1 LYQSF
6 VIAKYCIV
14 LPLVI
19 TNETIAAI
27 ATPQGVG
34 AIGIIRLS
42 GKDAIALCN
51 KVFKGKNLNA
61 QQSHTIHYGYI
72 VDGEKILD
80 EVMVSIFRAPKS
92 FTTEDVIEISCHG
105 SPFVLEQI
113 LHLLLKHGARLA
125 KPGEFSQRAFMN
137 GRINLAQA
145 EAVADIIA
153 SENEMQ
159 HKVALQQMRGGYAK
173 DLQQLRQQLID
184 YAALIELELDFG
196 EEDVEFAKREQLI
209 NFISSFISHIKHL
222 IDSFKT
228 GNAIKEGIPVAIIG
242 KPNAGKST
250 LLNALLNEERAIV
263 SEIAGTTRDSI
274 EDVMHYKGFSF
285 RFIDTA
291 GIRETTDSIESIG
304 VERALA
310 KARNASVVLYLFD
323 VASTSVD
330 ELLAEIK
337 SLNAVDAM
345 VIPVANKIDKTTWK
359 VTAPFTYISNIQF
372 ISAAQKYNIETLKE
386 SLYQLATR
394 NSQIATNNSI
404 VSNIRHYEALV
415 KANEALSNA
424 QDGLTNKI
432 SGELV
437 AFDLRDA
444 LEHLGSITGE
454 VSNEEVLGSI
464 FSRFCIGK

>member
-1 LYQSF
+1 MN
-6 VIAKYCIV
+6 
-14 LPLVI
+14 
-19 TNETIAAI
+19 NETIAAI

-42 GKDAIALCN
+42 GKDAITLCN
-51 KVFKGKNLNA
+51 KVFKGKNLEA

-92 FTTEDVIEISCHG
+92 FTTEDVAEISCHG

-209 NFISSFISHIKHL
+209 DFITHLQSHIAAL
-222 IDSFKT
+222 VDSFKT

-291 GIRETTDSIESIG
+291 GIRETTDTVEMIG

-323 VASTSVD
+323 VASTSVE
-330 ELLAEIK
+330 ELLSEIK
-337 SLNAVDAM
+337 SLNAVDAL

-359 VTAPFTYISNIQF
+359 GTAPFTYISNMQF
-372 ISAAQKYNIETLKE
+372 ISAAQKYNIELLKE
-386 SLYQLATR
+386 SLYKLAT
-394 NSQIATNNSI
+394 NNTQLATNNSI

-415 KANEALSNA
+415 KANEALANA
-424 QDGLTNKI
+424 QAGLTNKI

-437 AFDLRDA
+437 AFDLRDS

-454 VSNEEVLGSI
+454 VSSEEVLGSI

>member
-1 LYQSF
+1 MN
-6 VIAKYCIV
+6 
-14 LPLVI
+14 
-19 TNETIAAI
+19 NETIAAI
-27 ATPQGVG
+27 ATPQGKG
-34 AIGIIRLS
+34 ALGIIRLS
-42 GKDAIALCN
+42 GKNAIALCS
-51 KVFKGKNLNA
+51 KVFKGKNLNT
-61 QQSHTIHYGYI
+61 QQSHTVHYGFI
-72 VDGEKILD
+72 ADGDKILD

-92 FTTEDVIEISCHG
+92 FTTEDVVEISCHG
-105 SPFVLEQI
+105 SPFVLEQV
-113 LHLLLKHGARLA
+113 LHLLLQHGARLA
-125 KPGEFSQRAFMN
+125 QPGEFSQRAFMN
-137 GRINLAQA
+137 GRISLAQA

-159 HKVALQQMRGGYAK
+159 RKVALQQMRGGYAK

-196 EEDVEFAKREQLI
+196 EEDVEFAQREQLI
-209 NFISSFISHIKHL
+209 NFINHLQTHIAQL

-291 GIRETTDSIESIG
+291 GIRETTDAIESIG
-304 VERALA
+304 VERALD

-323 VASTSVD
+323 VGATSVQ

-337 SLNAVDAM
+337 SLNVVDAI

-359 VTAPFTYISNIQF
+359 TTAAFAHISNIQF
-372 ISAAQKYNIETLKE
+372 IAAAQNFNVELLKE
-386 SLYQLATR
+386 SLYNLTTKNTSLSG
-394 NSQIATNNSI
+394 NSAI
-404 VSNIRHYEALV
+404 VSNTRHYAALV
-415 KANEALSNA
+415 NANKALAKA
-424 QDGLTNKI
+424 TAGLTNKI

>member
-1 LYQSF
+1 MN
-6 VIAKYCIV
+6 
-14 LPLVI
+14 
-19 TNETIAAI
+19 NETIAAI

-42 GKDAIALCN
+42 GKDAITLCN
-51 KVFKGKNLNA
+51 KVFRGKNLEA

-92 FTTEDVIEISCHG
+92 FTTEDVAEISCHG

-113 LHLLLKHGARLA
+113 LHLLLKHSARLA

-209 NFISSFISHIKHL
+209 DFISHLQSHIAAL
-222 IDSFKT
+222 VDSFKT

-291 GIRETTDSIESIG
+291 GIRETTDTVEMIG

-323 VASTSVD
+323 VASTSVE
-330 ELLAEIK
+330 ELLSEIK
-337 SLNAVDAM
+337 SLNAVDAL

-359 VTAPFTYISNIQF
+359 GTAPFTFISNMQF
-372 ISAAQKYNIETLKE
+372 ISAAQKYNIELLKE
-386 SLYQLATR
+386 SLYKLATNNTQLA
-394 NSQIATNNSI
+394 ANNSI

-415 KANEALSNA
+415 KANEALANA
-424 QDGLTNKI
+424 QAGLTNKI

-437 AFDLRDA
+437 AFDLRDS

-454 VSNEEVLGSI
+454 VSSEEVLGSI

>member
-1 LYQSF
+1 MN
-6 VIAKYCIV
+6 
-14 LPLVI
+14 
-19 TNETIAAI
+19 NETIAAI
-27 ATPQGVG
+27 ATPQGKG
-34 AIGIIRLS
+34 ALGIIRLS
-42 GKDAIALCN
+42 GKNAIALCS
-51 KVFKGKNLNA
+51 KVFKGKNLNI
-61 QQSHTIHYGYI
+61 QQSHTVHYGFI
-72 VDGEKILD
+72 ADGDKILD

-92 FTTEDVIEISCHG
+92 FTTEDVVEISCHG
-105 SPFVLEQI
+105 SPFVLEQV
-113 LHLLLKHGARLA
+113 LHLLLQHGARLA
-125 KPGEFSQRAFMN
+125 QPGEFSQRAFMN
-137 GRINLAQA
+137 GRISLAQA

-159 HKVALQQMRGGYAK
+159 RKVALQQMRGGYAK

-196 EEDVEFAKREQLI
+196 EEDVEFAQREQLI
-209 NFISSFISHIKHL
+209 DFINHLQTHIAQL

-291 GIRETTDSIESIG
+291 GIRETTDAIESIG
-304 VERALA
+304 VERALN

-323 VASTSVD
+323 VGATSVQ

-337 SLNAVDAM
+337 SLNVVDAI

-359 VTAPFTYISNIQF
+359 TTAAFAHISNIQF
-372 ISAAQKYNIETLKE
+372 IAAAQNFNVELLKE
-386 SLYQLATR
+386 SLYNLTTKNTSLSG
-394 NSQIATNNSI
+394 NSAI
-404 VSNIRHYEALV
+404 VSNTRHYAALV
-415 KANEALSNA
+415 NANKALAKA
-424 QDGLTNKI
+424 TAGLTNKI